1 MSSKAPTAVTR
12 LPKPVVDRIRRYA
25 EEGRVL
31 HASYEHNCCR
41 LLAMA
46 DWQLPVVLL
55 LSTRGKF
62 TELHSAAL
70 TEWTRAARR
79 HRSKSRNTF
88 EASPKPY
95 VAAADVEKV
104 YVREI
109 NALLSDERLILRE
122 TLGAASFKRLYPK

>member
-12 LPKPVVDRIRRYA
+12 LPKPVVDRIHRYA

-55 LSTRGKF
+55 LSTPGKF
-62 TELHSAAL
+62 KQLSRAAL
-70 TEWTRAARR
+70 TEWTRTARR
-79 HRSKSRNTF
+79 HRSKSRDSWETI
-88 EASPKPY
+88 PKTKPNGPQY
-95 VAAADVEKV
+95 
-104 YVREI
+104 
-109 NALLSDERLILRE
+109 
-122 TLGAASFKRLYPK
+122 